1 MDKYEYY
8 NKYCDLLKQAE
19 EKEAKLEVLIQKW
32 LAGEGDVNSNIMN
45 RLITSVDEQIT
56 KIRDEAQNCKLEYE
70 RLFEEEQLQE
80 QKETYAK
87 ESEMRLRYQLG
98 IEISKMVIDGG
109 ILSSNSSESQLLGRD
124 KTPEELEMDKE
135 IVMNVLREKVS
146 KKEIDLAQA
155 SQLKS
160 DIEAYY
166 GKSNEEPTQRRI

>member
-70 RLFEEEQLQE
+70 RIFKEEQLLE

-98 IEISKMVIDGG
+98 LEISKMVIEGG

-135 IVMNVLREKVS
+135 IAMNVLREKVS

-155 SQLKS
+155 SQLQS

-166 GKSNEEPTQRRI
+166 GKSNDEPTQRRI